1 MKNIS
6 RRDFIKGALAG
17 TASVAA
23 VGILGGCAADADTSN
38 ASSTAENTIG
48 ESTTTATTAAQ
59 SQPTSSEGGLYIPG
73 TYSSK
78 VDGKAGPIIVELTF
92 DESKITDAVLDVS
105 REDPPGYGKEELADE
120 FKKAILDAQS
130 AELGDAVSGATI
142 TRTAISKAVANCI
155 AQAKGEIP
163 IEVITDEEDENDGD
177 WLGTEPEINDSEIT
191 ATYDTEILVIGCG
204 TGGMFTIAAAAEE
217 GAKVIGIDRFPT
229 GVGIRDDLGAI
240 NSRYQKEWGTN
251 INKFDYITMATQYAA
266 GHINQDLVRLF
277 CDESGAAIDWYGDR
291 LAERGV
297 ELWHESGDSKDE
309 SRYEHFA
316 TGHSPRWTGSDD
328 GNGNPLDGNIIL
340 YDYATNL
347 GAQFDYNTKM
357 VKLVKDNG
365 RVTGCIA
372 ENPEGKYVK
381 YTASKGVV
389 VCTGGYSLNY
399 QMMEALQPWNLRIIG
414 RNGSE
419 PGAFGDGIKAC
430 LWAGAKMDETHS
442 MMMFDRCALRPDQ
455 ETGAETAKSG
465 DNGFFWMGSQP
476 WLKVNADGKRFFNE
490 SGTYE
495 GILHA
500 DEYQKGHCH
509 YTLFDSNW
517 TTYAQQFQMH
527 GCSRLYP
534 FENGADPNI
543 PYQAIEE
550 GMLPGLIESGFVF
563 QADTIEELA
572 QKLGLPASELKA
584 TVEHYNEL
592 AHAGEDTD
600 YGKESFRLTPG
611 DTAAFYGAKNT
622 GYVLCTMDG
631 IQIDTNMNAID
642 TEGNVIPGLYVVGN
656 DSGSYFANTY
666 PNLSTGMACGRTV
679 TFGRLVGKYLAKM

>member
-59 SQPTSSEGGLYIPG
+59 SQPTSSEGSLYIPG

-328 GNGNPLDGNIIL
+328 GNGNPLDSNIIL

-550 GMLPGLIESGFVF
+550 GMLPGLIESGFVS

-600 YGKESFRLTPG
+600 YGKESFRLTPV
-611 DTAAFYGAKNT
+611 DTAPFYGAKNT

>member
-130 AELGDAVSGATI
+130 AELGDAVSGATM
-142 TRTAISKAVANCI
+142 TRTAISKAVANCS
-155 AQAKGEIP
+155 AQAKGESP

-550 GMLPGLIESGFVF
+550 GMLPGLIESGFVS

-600 YGKESFRLTPG
+600 YGKESFRLTPV
-611 DTAAFYGAKNT
+611 DTAPFYGAKNT